1 MAKLTSIALGAGVAL
16 ASIALAY
23 ADPTAPTGAWKLSV
37 GVNDD
42 PCVVTL
48 TADPAVET
56 AGSASATGDCN
67 GVGFQHWKEIGTK
80 LQLEQSNGTLVAS
93 LHAKDGAWEG
103 KTISDNK
110 LVALNR

>member
-1 MAKLTSIALGAGVAL
+1 MARLTSIVLGAGVAF
-16 ASIALAY
+16 ASIGLAH
-23 ADPTAPTGAWKLSV
+23 ADPTTATGAWKLSV

-48 TADPAVET
+48 RADPAVDN
-56 AGSASATGDCN
+56 AGSVSSTGDCN
-67 GVGFQHWKEIGTK
+67 GVAFQHWKEIGEK
-80 LQLEQSNGTLVAS
+80 LQLQQSNGTLIAS

-103 KTISDNK
+103 KTIADSK

>member
-1 MAKLTSIALGAGVAL
+1 MAKLTSLILGAGVAL
-16 ASIALAY
+16 ASIALAH
-23 ADPTAPTGAWKLSV
+23 ADPAAVTGAWKLSV

-48 TADPAVET
+48 AAGAASET
-56 AGSASATGDCN
+56 AGTASATGDCN
-67 GVGFQHWKEIGTK
+67 GVTFQHWNATSGK
-80 LQLEQSNGTLVAS
+80 LQLQENNGTLVAS

-103 KTISDNK
+103 KTISDGK